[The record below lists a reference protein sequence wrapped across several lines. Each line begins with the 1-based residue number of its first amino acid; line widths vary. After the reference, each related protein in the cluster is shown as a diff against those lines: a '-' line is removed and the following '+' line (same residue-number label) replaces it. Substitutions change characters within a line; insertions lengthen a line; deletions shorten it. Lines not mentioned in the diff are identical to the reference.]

1 MFLALGMI
9 GKGGSHIDYCP
20 NLPARY
26 LLECMPSLKGIS
38 LAAVMATLLALVVMA
53 IDSMLMGIV
62 AVAKGL
68 ARRN

>member
-1 MFLALGMI
+1 MFLALAMI

-20 NLPARY
+20 NLPAGH

-38 LAAVMATLLALVVMA
+38 LAAVIATLLTLVVMA
-53 IDSMLMGIV
+53 IGSMLMGIV